1 MKKILDNGHIMH
13 YNNHCSAGV
22 AHLVERDLAKVEVA
36 SSSLVA
42 RSKKKHHPNRMVF
55 FFCIYRPGR
64 GANRARAKREKHAG
78 GMFWC
83 PRACGGPAGP
93 PASLVAR
100 SKKKHHPNRVVF
112 FCIYRPGRGSN
123 RARAKREKHAGGMFW
138 CPRACGGPAGPPASL
153 VARSKKKH
161 HPNRVVFL
169 FGMLRAGPNSL
180 PRPAR
185 SALNQEVRQGSC
197 EWLRHS
203 WDAGSESSLV
213 TFFAFAVCGD
223 ADNKSSGQSKRNTIP
238 IGWCFFAF
246 AGPPAMCSPSC
257 RQHKSVV
264 FLRRFCFARKM
275 E

>member
-42 RSKKKHHPNRMVF
+42 RSKKKPHPNRMVF
-55 FFCIYRPGR
+55 
-64 GANRARAKREKHAG
+64 
-78 GMFWC
+78 
-83 PRACGGPAGP
+83 
-93 PASLVAR
+93 
-100 SKKKHHPNRVVF
+100 F

-153 VARSKKKH
+153 VARSKMKH

>member
-36 SSSLVA
+36 SS
-42 RSKKKHHPNRMVF
+42 
-55 FFCIYRPGR
+55 
-64 GANRARAKREKHAG
+64 
-78 GMFWC
+78 
-83 PRACGGPAGP
+83 
-93 PASLVAR
+93 SLVAR

-161 HPNRVVFL
+161 HPNRMVFL

-223 ADNKSSGQSKRNTIP
+223 ADNKSSGQSKRNTILP
-238 IGWCFFAF
+238 S
-246 AGPPAMCSPSC
+246 PPN
-257 RQHKSVV
+257 K
-264 FLRRFCFARKM
+264 KT
-275 E
+275 

>member
-42 RSKKKHHPNRMVF
+42 RSKKKHHPTGWCFFAFTDRAEARTGHERSERNMPGACFGARVRVAARLGRQRASSPAPKRNTIRQGGVF
-55 FFCIYRPGR
+55 LHLPTGQRLEQGTSEARETCRGHVLVPACVWRPGW
-64 GANRARAKREKHAG
+64 AASE
-78 GMFWC
+78 
-83 PRACGGPAGP
+83 PR
-93 PASLVAR
+93 
-100 SKKKHHPNRVVF
+100 
-112 FCIYRPGRGSN
+112 RPLQKETPSFR
-123 RARAKREKHAGGMFW
+123 M
-138 CPRACGGPAGPPASL
+138 
-153 VARSKKKH
+153 
-161 HPNRVVFL
+161 VFL

-223 ADNKSSGQSKRNTIP
+223 ADNKSSGQS
-238 IGWCFFAF
+238 
-246 AGPPAMCSPSC
+246 
-257 RQHKSVV
+257 
-264 FLRRFCFARKM
+264 
-275 E
+275 

>member
-1 MKKILDNGHIMH
+1 M
-13 YNNHCSAGV
+13 
-22 AHLVERDLAKVEVA
+22 
-36 SSSLVA
+36 
-42 RSKKKHHPNRMVF
+42 
-55 FFCIYRPGR
+55 
-64 GANRARAKREKHAG
+64 
-78 GMFWC
+78 
-83 PRACGGPAGP
+83 
-93 PASLVAR
+93 
-100 SKKKHHPNRVVF
+100 
-112 FCIYRPGRGSN
+112 
-123 RARAKREKHAGGMFW
+123 
-138 CPRACGGPAGPPASL
+138 
-153 VARSKKKH
+153 
-161 HPNRVVFL
+161 VFL

-223 ADNKSSGQSKRNTIP
+223 ADNKSSGQSQRNTIP

-275 E
+275 EQGNAIALSVILFLFPYNRCANGCTAADKQQGNPQSRAACVAGLG

>member
-36 SSSLVA
+36 SS
-42 RSKKKHHPNRMVF
+42 
-55 FFCIYRPGR
+55 
-64 GANRARAKREKHAG
+64 
-78 GMFWC
+78 
-83 PRACGGPAGP
+83 
-93 PASLVAR
+93 
-100 SKKKHHPNRVVF
+100 
-112 FCIYRPGRGSN
+112 
-123 RARAKREKHAGGMFW
+123 
-138 CPRACGGPAGPPASL
+138 SL

>member
-1 MKKILDNGHIMH
+1 MKIILDNGHIMH

-42 RSKKKHHPNRMVF
+42 RSKK
-55 FFCIYRPGR
+55 
-64 GANRARAKREKHAG
+64 
-78 GMFWC
+78 
-83 PRACGGPAGP
+83 
-93 PASLVAR
+93 L
-100 SKKKHHPNRVVF
+100 HHPNRVVF
-112 FCIYRPGRGSN
+112 FCTYRPGRGSN

-161 HPNRVVFL
+161 HPEGWCFFAFTGRAEARTGHERSERNMPGACFSARVRV
-169 FGMLRAGPNSL
+169 A
-180 PRPAR
+180 
-185 SALNQEVRQGSC
+185 VRQGSC

-223 ADNKSSGQSKRNTIP
+223 ADNKSSGQSQRNTIP

-264 FLRRFCFARKM
+264 FLRRFGFARKM

>member
-1 MKKILDNGHIMH
+1 MKNILDNGHIMH

-36 SSSLVA
+36 SS
-42 RSKKKHHPNRMVF
+42 
-55 FFCIYRPGR
+55 
-64 GANRARAKREKHAG
+64 
-78 GMFWC
+78 
-83 PRACGGPAGP
+83 
-93 PASLVAR
+93 
-100 SKKKHHPNRVVF
+100 
-112 FCIYRPGRGSN
+112 
-123 RARAKREKHAGGMFW
+123 
-138 CPRACGGPAGPPASL
+138 SL

>member
-1 MKKILDNGHIMH
+1 MKIILDNGHIMH

-42 RSKKKHHPNRMVF
+42 RSKKKHHPNRM
-55 FFCIYRPGR
+55 
-64 GANRARAKREKHAG
+64 
-78 GMFWC
+78 
-83 PRACGGPAGP
+83 
-93 PASLVAR
+93 
-100 SKKKHHPNRVVF
+100 
-112 FCIYRPGRGSN
+112 
-123 RARAKREKHAGGMFW
+123 
-138 CPRACGGPAGPPASL
+138 
-153 VARSKKKH
+153 
-161 HPNRVVFL
+161 VFL

-238 IGWCFFAF
+238 TGWCFFAF
-246 AGPPAMCSPSC
+246 TGPPAICSPSC

-264 FLRRFCFARKM
+264 FLRRFCLARKM
-275 E
+275 EQGTLFNYLLYFFFLLTTVVPMAAPPLINSNASHKAKLLESPVCGDLESSFSFAVTVSAFLISFVPSLSL

>member
-1 MKKILDNGHIMH
+1 MKIILDNGHIMH

-42 RSKKKHHPNRMVF
+42 RSKKKHHPNRM
-55 FFCIYRPGR
+55 
-64 GANRARAKREKHAG
+64 
-78 GMFWC
+78 
-83 PRACGGPAGP
+83 
-93 PASLVAR
+93 
-100 SKKKHHPNRVVF
+100 
-112 FCIYRPGRGSN
+112 
-123 RARAKREKHAGGMFW
+123 
-138 CPRACGGPAGPPASL
+138 
-153 VARSKKKH
+153 
-161 HPNRVVFL
+161 VFL

-223 ADNKSSGQSKRNTIP
+223 ADNKSSGQSKRNTILKD
-238 IGWCFFAF
+238 G
-246 AGPPAMCSPSC
+246 
-257 RQHKSVV
+257 V
-264 FLRRFCFARKM
+264 FLHLPGRRRCAHRHAGSTKAPYCYDAFVLLGSWSKGTLFHYLLYFFLLTTVVPTAAPPLTSSRAIHKAEPLVSPVCGDLESPFSFVVTVSAFLISFVPSLSL
-275 E
+275 

>member
-1 MKKILDNGHIMH
+1 MH

-42 RSKKKHHPNRMVF
+42 RSKKKHHPNRM
-55 FFCIYRPGR
+55 
-64 GANRARAKREKHAG
+64 
-78 GMFWC
+78 
-83 PRACGGPAGP
+83 
-93 PASLVAR
+93 
-100 SKKKHHPNRVVF
+100 
-112 FCIYRPGRGSN
+112 
-123 RARAKREKHAGGMFW
+123 
-138 CPRACGGPAGPPASL
+138 
-153 VARSKKKH
+153 
-161 HPNRVVFL
+161 VFL

-223 ADNKSSGQSKRNTIP
+223 ADNKSSGQSKRNTILQD
-238 IGWCFFAF
+238 G
-246 AGPPAMCSPSC
+246 
-257 RQHKSVV
+257 V
-264 FLRRFCFARKM
+264 FLHLPGRRRCAHRHAGSTKAPYFYDAFVLLGRWSKGTLFHYLLYFLFFPTTVVPMAAPPLTSSRAIHKAELLVSPVWGDLGSSFSFAVTVSAFLISFVPSLSL
-275 E
+275 

>member
-1 MKKILDNGHIMH
+1 MF
-13 YNNHCSAGV
+13 AGV

-42 RSKKKHHPNRMVF
+42 RSKKKHHPS
-55 FFCIYRPGR
+55 G
-64 GANRARAKREKHAG
+64 
-78 GMFWC
+78 WC
-83 PRACGGPAGP
+83 
-93 PASLVAR
+93 
-100 SKKKHHPNRVVF
+100 
-112 FCIYRPGRGSN
+112 
-123 RARAKREKHAGGMFW
+123 
-138 CPRACGGPAGPPASL
+138 
-153 VARSKKKH
+153 
-161 HPNRVVFL
+161 FL
-169 FGMLRAGPNSL
+169 FGMSRAGLNLL

-223 ADNKSSGQSKRNTIP
+223 ADNKSSGQSQRNTIP

-264 FLRRFCFARKM
+264 FLRRFCLARKM
-275 E
+275 EQGNTIQLFVVLFLFPYNRCANGCTAADKQQGNPQSRAACVAGLGRFGIVLQLRRYGVGFFDFLCTVLVAEILATAFAVPVLDIALGGLGRRLCREVL